1 MFLPSDVLWK
11 TGPAAIRALLPAAK
25 RADRPDPAAASSLLM
40 LLPAALV
47 PAAAA
52 AVIAPNLPTS
62 AAAAATAP
70 IVVIAAVV
78 DGEEEPVP
86 GIDGAGALLVTAGQ
100 LLVTAVLLG
109 GPGGGEAVR
118 LLGTTP
124 SVQALTLLPH
134 KPIILKLVSKIRYLG
149 TSVGDPDPYVFGPPG
164 SVSVRMR
171 YGSGS
176 RSLLSSS
183 KNSPVL

>member
-1 MFLPSDVLWK
+1 
-11 TGPAAIRALLPAAK
+11 
-25 RADRPDPAAASSLLM
+25 M

-52 AVIAPNLPTS
+52 AVIAPNLPTA

-86 GIDGAGALLVTAGQ
+86 GIDGAGALLVTAGQLLVTAGQ